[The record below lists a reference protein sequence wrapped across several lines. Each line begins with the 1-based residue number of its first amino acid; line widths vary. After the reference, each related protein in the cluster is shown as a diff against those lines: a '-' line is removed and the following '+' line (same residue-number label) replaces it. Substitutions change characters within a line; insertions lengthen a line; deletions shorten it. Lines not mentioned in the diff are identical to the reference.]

1 MDDDIEDLM
10 QAVQD
15 AKSSIAILKALIRAA
30 RQSPDLTAVALFVAS
45 LEPGNYEREDARLAV
60 GDYLSEAGQTA
71 TALKWFA
78 GESAVSG
85 IRRTGA
91 YLALD
96 NKAEAM
102 REYRAAVAKEPDLK
116 DASLEASLSVLRGAN
131 FMSAEVFDLTGKRLA
146 PLSETANATIVPLA
160 PRERINFANVGG
172 LEDVKSQINRKIVLP
187 FAKPGLFQRFRKRAG
202 GGVLLFGPPGCGKT
216 LIARATAGECS
227 AKFVPIH
234 IPEILDMYIGESE
247 KRLANVFENARQNRP
262 TVLFIDEIEALA
274 ARRKYSTET
283 TQSTLVSTFLAEM
296 DGITSSNDGILVLA
310 ATNIPWAI
318 DSAFRRP
325 GRFDRVI
332 FVPPPDQA
340 ARHVILNLQM
350 ASRPQSTS
358 LDLKAVAAK
367 TSGFSGADLSGL
379 VDIAVELAIEDSI
392 RDDNISVVT
401 QAHFSNAL
409 KEIKPSTVEWLSS
422 ARNYAKYAN
431 EGGLYDEVA
440 RFLEKHSR

>member
-10 QAVQD
+10 QAVTD
-15 AKSSIAILKALIRAA
+15 AKSSAAVLKTLLKTAK
-30 RQSPDLTAVALFVAS
+30 QSPDFTAVAQFLID
-45 LEPGNYEREDARLAV
+45 LQPGNYVHEDTRLAV
-60 GDYLSEAGQTA
+60 GDYLLEAGEA
-71 TALKWFA
+71 AAALKWFA

-85 IRRTGA
+85 VRRAGA
-91 YLALD
+91 HLAMGD
-96 NKAEAM
+96 KAEAM
-102 REYRAAVAKEPDLK
+102 RQYRAAVAREPDLK
-116 DASLEASLSVLRGAN
+116 DAGLETSLSVLRGAN
-131 FMSAEVFDLTGKRLA
+131 STSAEVFDLTGKRLSSS
-146 PLSETANATIVPLA
+146 PELINSSIVPLQ
-160 PRERINFANVGG
+160 PRERITFADVGG
-172 LEDVKSQINRKIVLP
+172 LDEVKSQINRKIVLP
-187 FAKPGLFQRFRKRAG
+187 FAKPALFQRFRKKAG

-247 KRLANVFENARQNRP
+247 KRLATVFENARQNRP

-296 DGITSSNDGILVLA
+296 DGITSSNDGVLVLA

-332 FVPPPDQA
+332 FVPPPDEA
-340 ARHVILNLQM
+340 ARLVILKLHM
-350 ASRPQSTS
+350 ANRPQSTS

-431 EGGLYDEVA
+431 ESGLYDEVA